1 VGGEGKNFNPTVSE
15 TVNCFLYNQVSCQ
28 AVFPKQIAVP
38 IPSAR
43 SHKTDLSAGT
53 FKAVCLLAKS
63 GAVLLIQQ
71 YNLFSPVPRA
81 VKLGEEGRCIA
92 GEKIE
97 MSKPRALN
105 C

>member
-1 VGGEGKNFNPTVSE
+1 MGGEGKNFNPTVSE

-63 GAVLLIQQ
+63 GAVL
-71 YNLFSPVPRA
+71 FSPVPRA